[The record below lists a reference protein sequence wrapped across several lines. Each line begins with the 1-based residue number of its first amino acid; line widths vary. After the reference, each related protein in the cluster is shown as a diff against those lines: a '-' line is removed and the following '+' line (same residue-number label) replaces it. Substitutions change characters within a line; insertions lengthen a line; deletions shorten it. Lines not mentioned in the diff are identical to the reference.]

1 MKILHTKPGRQRGH
15 RYFCARDAFSMLE
28 VIVACAIFFMV
39 AFALLELVTR
49 SLVAARSL
57 QVREPDPG
65 IILAALSL
73 TNAFEE
79 GPMSGDYEG
88 IAPAMYPGYRW
99 EANVTEVGSNGL
111 FLVEVFT
118 HSPKENKGASQISTL
133 FWRPNSK
140 PGSAT
145 KGRP

>member
-1 MKILHTKPGRQRGH
+1 MKVRHSTSGFQRS
-15 RYFCARDAFSMLE
+15 RRCFSAQEAFSMLE

-49 SLVAARSL
+49 SLVAAKSL

-65 IILAALSL
+65 VILAAFSLS
-73 TNAFEE
+73 NAFEE
-79 GPMSGDYEG
+79 VEMSGDYEA
-88 IAPAMYPGYRW
+88 IAPGLYPGYQW
-99 EANVTEVGSNGL
+99 VANISEVGSNGL
-111 FLVEVFT
+111 FRVDVYT
-118 HSPKENKGASQISTL
+118 HNPRKNKGATQISTL

-140 PGSAT
+140 PGSVT